1 MVWREGQEPKLIQ
14 GIMADGGSS
23 NGNVC
28 FAIIVTFCLVY
39 ISPLVSASGD
49 GVVIAED
56 SINISDF
63 QATDDSYIELIFNL
77 TSDDYGNSNN
87 YVGQVHIETLSFE
100 GALLTNFS
108 YSFDLAEG
116 ASQAIIANVSGLDF
130 GYTTISASLS
140 GDVGIE
146 SGNNVV
152 SFQRTVQR
160 LKPLNIS
167 IASLSSII
175 VESVDSDTQSTGNS
189 TISDGDFVQL
199 QIPIVNSGDYPW
211 SGQVNLTLGNGI
223 STEFLTTDQF
233 TIGGM
238 NTSIVYFNSTIQ
250 ALEGSFN
257 ASISLYG
264 AVDTLEIDNY
274 RNLTVFVGPPPLPIL
289 NIMISYDNQSLES
302 GSSVIISLTT
312 YNNGSVIFT
321 GSVSCAFNG
330 DEVFNSTIEL
340 GSLTSS
346 VNQFTITVR
355 PGYLVCFIE
364 GQRFDSS
371 STYTVS
377 EVFSLESALFEYAG
391 GSSPVSNDGPWHV
404 GDDSTFSL
412 LVRNTGTKTGSVS
425 LRMTSLSGDYIGN
438 PIQLDS
444 DEAGEITV
452 TVPLSNP
459 VIETF
464 NWSLYTTNGEVAGDI
479 SGQVSLPVAP
489 RQSYELSIYNVGWTI
504 EEGVTASWMVN
515 LSTGMNREINL
526 KLGYGSSS
534 DDQFSY
540 DVNMEIAAG
549 STSGQINF
557 GHIVADYVIIRADE
571 VNWTAAASFSS
582 FTKSIPQER
591 PQYTIAFNSL
601 STPNRPVNGQTA
613 SVSVVLQNE
622 GTVTGASGTVILYDK
637 DGYKL
642 AESTTKQIVSG
653 GSETI
658 EFNFIWPAGDEVK
671 LNCKWDYGTE
681 SILIDKI
688 FLSSITTSE
697 QQDEFTVPWSGI
709 LGGLAIASLIILV
722 LRIRNNA
729 DQPKKRRESNKA
741 TKPKQSQLSDVKI
754 EIACPICSRQL
765 RVPENYEGSVRCPD
779 CAQSFDVGL
788 EEEAAQEEATKEEED
803 VKEPNDG
810 KKEISCPDCSQSLR
824 IPDSYQGSVRCPAC
838 KSVFNSG
845 GI

>member
-23 NGNVC
+23 IGGVT
-28 FAIIVTFCLVY
+28 FAIIVTFCL
-39 ISPLVSASGD
+39 ISLSSFVSASGD
-49 GVVIAED
+49 GVVIADD

-63 QATDDSYIELIFNL
+63 QTTDDSYVELMFNL
-77 TSDDYGNSNN
+77 TSNDYGNSNN
-87 YVGQVHIETLSFE
+87 YIGEVYVETLSIE
-100 GALLTNFS
+100 GVLLTNIS

-116 ASQAIIANVSGLDF
+116 ASQAITANLSGLNY

-146 SGNNVV
+146 SGNNVI
-152 SFQRTVQR
+152 SFQRTVHR
-160 LKPLNIS
+160 LKPLNVS
-167 IASLSSII
+167 IASASSII
-175 VESVDSDTQSTGNS
+175 VESIDSNKQPTGNS
-189 TISDGDFVQL
+189 TLSDGDFVQL
-199 QIPIVNSGDYPW
+199 QIPIINSGDYPW
-211 SGQVNLTLGNGI
+211 NGQVNVTMNNGNA
-223 STEFLTTDQF
+223 TEFLATNQI

-250 ALEGSFN
+250 ALEGSFS
-257 ASISLYG
+257 ASVSLDG
-264 AVDTLEIDNY
+264 AVDSLEIDNY
-274 RNLTVFVGPPPLPIL
+274 RNITVFVGPPPLPVL
-289 NIMISYDNQSLES
+289 NVMISYDNQSLES
-302 GSSVIISLTT
+302 GTSLIISLTSF
-312 YNNGSVIFT
+312 NNGSVGFS
-321 GSVSCAFNG
+321 GSVSCAFNN
-330 DEVFNSTIEL
+330 EELFNSTIEL
-340 GSLTSS
+340 ASLSSS

-355 PGYLVCFIE
+355 PGYLVCSIE

-371 STYTVS
+371 STYTAS
-377 EVFSLESALFEYAG
+377 AEFSVESALFEYAG
-391 GSSPVSNDGPWHV
+391 GSTPISTDGPWHV
-404 GDDSTFSL
+404 GDESTFSL

-425 LRMTSLSGDYIGN
+425 LRMTSTSGDYIGT
-438 PIQLDS
+438 PIQLGS

-452 TVPLSNP
+452 TVSLSNS
-459 VIETF
+459 VTENF
-464 NWSLYTTNGEVAGDI
+464 NWSLYTIDGEVSGDI

-489 RQSYELSIYNVGWTI
+489 RQNYELSIYDVGWTV
-504 EEGVTASWMVN
+504 EDGVTASWLVN
-515 LSTGMNREINL
+515 LSTGINREINL
-526 KLGYGSSS
+526 KLGYGSNG

-549 STSGQINF
+549 STNGEINF

-571 VNWTAAASFSS
+571 VNWTAESSFSS

-591 PQYTIAFNSL
+591 PEYTITFNSL

-613 SVSVVLQNE
+613 SVSVVLQND
-622 GTVTGASGTVILYDK
+622 GAISGASGTIILYDK

-642 AESTTKQIVSG
+642 AESPTKPLVSG

-658 EFNFIWPAGDEVK
+658 AFDFVWPSGDEVK

-681 SILIDKI
+681 SILIDKT

-697 QQDEFTVPWSGI
+697 QQDGFAVPWSGI
-709 LGGLAIASLIILV
+709 LGGFAIASLIILV

-729 DQPKKRRESNKA
+729 DQPKNKRESIKVS
-741 TKPKQSQLSDVKI
+741 KSKQLQLSDVKI

-779 CAQSFDVGL
+779 CAQSFDVGQEPETPH
-788 EEEAAQEEATKEEED
+788 EEEEVMES
-803 VKEPNDG
+803 NDG
-810 KKEISCPDCSQSLR
+810 KMEISCPECSQSLR
-824 IPDSYQGSVRCPAC
+824 IPNSYKGSVRCPAC
-838 KSVFNSG
+838 KTVFSSA